1 MQVTRIAAAALVVL
15 LSPCVVPAL
24 AAEWSWDPMK
34 DVENVLPAGAPSEPK
49 ILQARQQIQEAAHDG
64 LSALYEAA
72 PGARTIIEHAAGYAV
87 FSAFGIKVFFAGGT
101 NGKGMV
107 VNNRTHRRT
116 YMRMVGLQAGLGLG
130 VKKDR
135 LIFVFETQSALNA
148 FINQGWEFGASAS
161 IAAAAD
167 NQGGS
172 LAGAASVSPGVY
184 LYQITSTG
192 LAAQITASGTK
203 YFKDDDLN

>member
-1 MQVTRIAAAALVVL
+1 
-15 LSPCVVPAL
+15 
-24 AAEWSWDPMK
+24 
-34 DVENVLPAGAPSEPK
+34 
-49 ILQARQQIQEAAHDG
+49 
-64 LSALYEAA
+64 
-72 PGARTIIEHAAGYAV
+72 
-87 FSAFGIKVFFAGGT
+87 
-101 NGKGMV
+101 
-107 VNNRTHRRT
+107 
-116 YMRMVGLQAGLGLG
+116 MVGLQAGLGLG